1 LGVVAIQLLDG
12 VAAGIFGVISI
23 IIAADL
29 MRGTGRFNLAQ
40 GLVALSTGLG
50 AAASNVFAGF
60 VVQVFGYTTGF
71 LLWPRLPSAGFSF
84 LLRLCPKPNRRMK
97 FDKVTYLLFNS
108 EFSKHR
114 SPVRVSFIHSNKLTA
129 IMFLFFSVPAIWKT
143 GLTCLVGLATLI
155 GIMTRP
161 FRWNEA
167 IIAMVGAAVLLLLGL
182 ITPADAFL
190 TLIRDWN
197 TFLFFLGMMGLSALA
212 EAAGLFDW
220 LAVQA
225 ARLAGQSAA
234 RLFLNVFLLG
244 TLISMVLSNDAT
256 ALILTPIVYVLV
268 TKLRLPVLPYLFAC
282 TFIADTASFLL
293 PVSNPIN
300 IIITSRF
307 PLDLLT
313 FLRLLFLPSLVV
325 IVINFGI
332 FYLLYRKQLKGA
344 FDIQRLP
351 SAEEATKHKGYFR
364 YTCCV
369 LAAVAV
375 AYVIASAV
383 QLPLSLIAL
392 SGAVLLLIG
401 ALAWRR
407 ISLPEIGS
415 RVSWSIFGFIAG
427 MFIVVRA
434 IEDTGLTTMF
444 GNWLIHL
451 SGDSSFGAVM
461 VGMAGAAVGTNLI
474 NNVPMAVVM
483 VSALGGIQHASPA
496 IQHGFIAATIFGC
509 DLGPNLTTVG
519 SLATVLWLLILR
531 QRNVDVTGLDYFKVG
546 VVVTPLMLLAGAL
559 TIWLLL

>member
-1 LGVVAIQLLDG
+1 
-12 VAAGIFGVISI
+12 
-23 IIAADL
+23 
-29 MRGTGRFNLAQ
+29 
-40 GLVALSTGLG
+40 
-50 AAASNVFAGF
+50 VF
-60 VVQVFGYTTGF
+60 QF
-71 LLWPRLPSAGFSF
+71 LPLP
-84 LLRLCPKPNRRMK
+84 
-97 FDKVTYLLFNS
+97 
-108 EFSKHR
+108 EF
-114 SPVRVSFIHSNKLTA
+114 
-129 IMFLFFSVPAIWKT
+129 WKT
-143 GLTCLVGLATLI
+143 LFTSLVGVLTLV

-167 IIAMVGAAVLLLLGL
+167 LIAMAGAGVLLILGL
-182 ITPADAFL
+182 IGPADAFF
-190 TLIRDWN
+190 TLVRDWN

-225 ARLAGQSAA
+225 ARFAGKSAA

-244 TLISMVLSNDAT
+244 SLISMLLSNDAT

-300 IIITSRF
+300 IIIISRL

-325 IVINFGI
+325 IGLNIGI
-332 FYLLYRKQLKGA
+332 FFLLYRKQLKGT

-351 SAEEATKHKGYFR
+351 SAEQSVKHKAFFR
-364 YTCCV
+364 YTCWV
-369 LAAVAV
+369 LAVVAF
-375 AYVIASAV
+375 AYVMASAV
-383 QLPLSLIAL
+383 QWPLSLVAL
-392 SGAVLLLIG
+392 GGAVLLLIG
-401 ALAWRR
+401 GLSWRR
-407 ISLPEIGS
+407 TSLRQVAS
-415 RVSWSIFGFIAG
+415 RISWSIFGFIGG

-434 IEDTGLTTMF
+434 IEDTGLTAMF
-444 GNWLIHL
+444 GNWLLRL
-451 SGDSSFGAVM
+451 SGGTSFGAVL
-461 VGMAGAAVGTNLI
+461 VGTAGAALGTNLI

-483 VSALGGIQHASPA
+483 VSALEGIQHAAPA

-531 QRNVDVTGLDYFKVG
+531 QRNVDVSGLDYFKVG
-546 VVVTPLMLLAGAL
+546 VVVTPLMLVAGAL